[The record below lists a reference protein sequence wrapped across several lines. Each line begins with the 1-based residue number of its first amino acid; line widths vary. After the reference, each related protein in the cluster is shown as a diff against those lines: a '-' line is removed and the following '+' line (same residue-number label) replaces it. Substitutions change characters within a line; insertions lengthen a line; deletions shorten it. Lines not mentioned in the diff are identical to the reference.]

1 MKQSYISMKDKFT
14 MKKLYYSISEVGK
27 ITELEQY
34 VLRYWET
41 EFEQLK
47 PAKNLAG
54 NRIYTNKDIKLIL
67 YIKRLLRE
75 EKYTIEG
82 AKKLLKAYSF
92 KDEQSETTGLLRE
105 DKAHQKKIAQPM
117 RNEIKQSKELSL
129 FSSEES
135 SANTENDEESDRELK
150 RDLKELRTFLN
161 DLLNDLD

>member
-1 MKQSYISMKDKFT
+1 MKQSNVSMKDKFT

-82 AKKLLKAYSF
+82 AKKLLKAYNF
-92 KDEQSETTGLLRE
+92 KDEQSETAEPNKEVKTHE
-105 DKAHQKKIAQPM
+105 KKITQPL
-117 RNEIKQSKELSL
+117 RNVSKRTKELSL

-135 SANTENDEESDRELK
+135 STNTGNDDESGKELK

>member
-1 MKQSYISMKDKFT
+1 MKQSNVSMKDKFT

-82 AKKLLKAYSF
+82 AKKLLKTYNF
-92 KDEQSETTGLLRE
+92 KDEQAETSEPVRE
-105 DKAHQKKIAQPM
+105 NKTHEKKITQPM
-117 RNEIKQSKELSL
+117 RNENKQTKELSL
-129 FSSEES
+129 FSTEES
-135 SANTENDEESDRELK
+135 SANAAHDEETKELK
-150 RDLKELRTFLN
+150 RDLKELRTFLS

>member
-1 MKQSYISMKDKFT
+1 MKQSNVSMKDKFT

-82 AKKLLKAYSF
+82 AKKLLKTYNF
-92 KDEQSETTGLLRE
+92 KDEQTETTEPIKGNRIHE
-105 DKAHQKKIAQPM
+105 KKITQPL
-117 RNEIKQSKELSL
+117 RNESKQSKELSL
-129 FSSEES
+129 FSTEES
-135 SANTENDEESDRELK
+135 SNNSITDDETSKELK
-150 RDLKELRTFLN
+150 RDLKELRTFLS

>member
-1 MKQSYISMKDKFT
+1 
-14 MKKLYYSISEVGK
+14 MKKLYYSISEVSK

-67 YIKRLLRE
+67 YIKRLLRD

-82 AKKLLKAYSF
+82 AKKLLKTYNF
-92 KDEQSETTGLLRE
+92 KEEQQDEQKPPEKRKFSPQYYHKEH
-105 DKAHQKKIAQPM
+105 KP
-117 RNEIKQSKELSL
+117 SKELSL
-129 FSSEES
+129 FNSDSK
-135 SANTENDEESDRELK
+135 TDENQESDKTEIK
-150 RDLKELRTFLN
+150 RDLKELRNFLSE
-161 DLLNDLD
+161 LLEDID